1 MLQAGPV
8 KTKKTKKGEQKA
20 PRAKSAYLF
29 FQADK
34 RPALKGVRCG
44 LHWALMHALYTL
56 QTCMLGNAFGMH
68 KKDSVPHYEAFC
80 WSDGS
85 TLTPCRGGAGAGH
98 GRNLQEAGRDVEGGH
113 GRGEGSVS
121 GADLTVPQ
129 AHVLVPG

>member
-1 MLQAGPV
+1 MHLGGHEQVGFTANVTFASHHGRMLQAGPV

-44 LHWALMHALYTL
+44 LHWALMHALYIL

-68 KKDSVPHYEAFC
+68 KEYSVPHYEA
-80 WSDGS
+80 
-85 TLTPCRGGAGAGH
+85 L
-98 GRNLQEAGRDVEGGH
+98 
-113 GRGEGSVS
+113 
-121 GADLTVPQ
+121 
-129 AHVLVPG
+129 LV